1 LSITIQSIKAIHLV
15 NTLSVIFGSCFII
28 DFKSCN
34 GRTIIK
40 KTILQLYSDVANWNC
55 RLVSFF
61 SSTSGTGFKSK
72 CLGSINVCLPT
83 FCAFLMFKSHNHPN
97 YNSMYVI
104 MELNN
109 AIYCFFHLEL
119 YLEALFS
126 STNDLINSVN
136 RMEGYRQVAQLH
148 LHISTSTTYPGKIP

>member
-1 LSITIQSIKAIHLV
+1 
-15 NTLSVIFGSCFII
+15 
-28 DFKSCN
+28 
-34 GRTIIK
+34 
-40 KTILQLYSDVANWNC
+40 
-55 RLVSFF
+55 
-61 SSTSGTGFKSK
+61 
-72 CLGSINVCLPT
+72 
-83 FCAFLMFKSHNHPN
+83 
-97 YNSMYVI
+97 MYVI